1 MHVNPPSVLL
11 HVDCAW
17 QLCLSLLHSST
28 SVRKQ
33 YLQYFILFLWFKC
46 LSLLWKGWTQVKA
59 RVRAWEHVSWLISQ
73 LILHKKNSIE
83 DFRVFPSWFFLY
95 LRVKFTKGVSTLL
108 YDSDLSPFFSVL
120 RELMKKNSNCNNK
133 KVKQTFV
140 IPWQLSPFILYP
152 LRQIHCL
159 LWTSQANLH
168 DPWQGSREDT
178 LLDAC
183 DTAKQNQTNSR
194 LIQTGLLLASFN
206 LFEFMSPLTFPWFI
220 TN

>member
-17 QLCLSLLHSST
+17 QLCLLLLHSST

-95 LRVKFTKGVSTLL
+95 LRVKFTKGVSTLAI
-108 YDSDLSPFFSVL
+108 YRPSSLSNWNWWRKTRTAIISKTSICHT
-120 RELMKKNSNCNNK
+120 M
-133 KVKQTFV
+133 TA
-140 IPWQLSPFILYP
+140 LSFHYISPK
-152 LRQIHCL
+152 
-159 LWTSQANLH
+159 A
-168 DPWQGSREDT
+168 DT
-178 LLDAC
+178 LSALNVTSKLAWSM
-183 DTAKQNQTNSR
+183 ARIKRRQFVGRLRYSYKQNQTNSR
-194 LIQTGLLLASFN
+194 LIQTGLLLWSYN